1 MIDEQHLA
9 RLPARDDDGLLHA
22 FIECPKGNT
31 HKIDL
36 DKKLGIF
43 RWAIELPE
51 GLTFPAN
58 FGFIPATLAEDGDA
72 LDVMVLTGGPLPSGT
87 LVGVRPV
94 AILRMEQEEDGEM
107 VRNDRLVGVPPLSQT
122 FGHIERL
129 DQLRET
135 MMWELGVFFR
145 TYNELIDRKVNI
157 LDPGDEKEAA
167 ALADKAI
174 ATKKNTNG

>member
-1 MIDEQHLA
+1 MIDAEHLA

-58 FGFIPATLAEDGDA
+58 FGFIPATMAEDGDA
-72 LDVMVLTGGPLPSGT
+72 LDVLVLTGGALPSGT
-87 LVGVRPV
+87 LVAVRPV

-122 FGHIERL
+122 FGAIEKL
-129 DQLRET
+129 DQLRDT

-157 LDPGDEKEAA
+157 LDPGDETEAA
-167 ALADKAI
+167 QLAEKAI
-174 ATKKNTNG
+174 RAKDNLNG

>member
-1 MIDEQHLA
+1 MIDAEHLA
-9 RLPARDDDGLLHA
+9 RIPARSEDGLLHA

-36 DKKLGIF
+36 DKQLGIF

-58 FGFIPATLAEDGDA
+58 FGFIPATLADDGDA

-94 AILRMEQEEDGEM
+94 AILKMEQEEDGEM

-122 FGHIERL
+122 FGGIHRL

-145 TYNELIDRKVNI
+145 TFNELIDRKVDI
-157 LDPGDEKEAA
+157 LEPGDETEAA
-167 ALADKAI
+167 ELADRAI
-174 ATKKNTNG
+174 SAKGKSEA

>member
-1 MIDEQHLA
+1 MIDAEHLA
-9 RLPARDDDGLLHA
+9 RLPARADNGLLHA

-43 RWAIELPE
+43 RWAIELPQ

-58 FGFIPATLAEDGDA
+58 FGFIPATMAPDGDA

-87 LVGVRPV
+87 LVDIRPV
-94 AILRMEQEEDGEM
+94 AVLRMEQEENGEM

-122 FGHIERL
+122 FGEIERL
-129 DQLRET
+129 DQLRPT
-135 MMWELGVFFR
+135 MLWELGVFFEV
-145 TYNELIDRKVNI
+145 YNRLINRKVEI
-157 LDPGDEKEAA
+157 LEPGNEEDAA
-167 ALADKAI
+167 ELAETAI
-174 ATKKNTNG
+174 AAKQDRNG

>member
-1 MIDEQHLA
+1 MIDAEHLA
-9 RLPARDDDGLLHA
+9 RLPARDEEGLLHA
-22 FIECPKGNT
+22 LIECPKGNT

-58 FGFIPATLAEDGDA
+58 FGFIPATLADDGDA

-94 AILRMEQEEDGEM
+94 AILRMEQDEDGKM

-122 FGHIERL
+122 FGAIERL

-135 MMWELGVFFR
+135 MMWELGVFFEV
-145 TYNELIDRKVNI
+145 YNRLIDRKVKL

>member
-1 MIDEQHLA
+1 MIDAEHLA
-9 RLPARDDDGLLHA
+9 RLPARDDEGLLHA

-58 FGFIPATLAEDGDA
+58 FGFIPATMAEDGDA

-122 FGHIERL
+122 FGEIERL
-129 DQLRET
+129 DQMRPTL
-135 MMWELGVFFR
+135 MWELGVFFEV
-145 TYNELIDRKVNI
+145 YNRLIDRKINI
-157 LDPGDEKEAA
+157 LDPGDEQEAA
-167 ALADKAI
+167 ELADKAI
-174 ATKKNTNG
+174 AAKQNKNG

>member
-1 MIDEQHLA
+1 MIDKEHLK
-9 RLPARDDDGLLHA
+9 RIPARDEGGLLHA

-36 DKKLGIF
+36 DKELGIF

-72 LDVMVLTGGPLPSGT
+72 LDVMVLTGGALPSGT

-94 AILRMEQEEDGEM
+94 AILRMEQEEDGDM

-122 FGHIERL
+122 FGEVHRL

-135 MMWELGVFFR
+135 MIWELGVFFR

-157 LDPGDEKEAA
+157 LDPGDESEAME
-167 ALADKAI
+167 LAEKAI
-174 ATKKNTNG
+174 AAKESRNG

>member
-1 MIDEQHLA
+1 MIDAEHFA
-9 RLPARDDDGLLHA
+9 RIPARDEDGLLHA

-58 FGFIPATLAEDGDA
+58 FGFIPATLADDGDA
-72 LDVMVLTGGPLPSGT
+72 LDVMVLTGGALPSGT
-87 LVGVRPV
+87 LVAVRPV
-94 AILRMEQEEDGEM
+94 AILRMEQEENGKM

-129 DQLRET
+129 DELRET
-135 MMWELGVFFR
+135 MMWELGVFFQ
-145 TYNELIDRKVNI
+145 TYNRLIDRDVKI

-167 ALADKAI
+167 KLAEKAI
-174 ATKKNTNG
+174 AAKGDKNG

>member
-1 MIDEQHLA
+1 MIDAEHLA
-9 RLPARDDDGLLHA
+9 RIPARDDDGLLHA

-36 DKKLGIF
+36 DKELGIF

-72 LDVMVLTGGPLPSGT
+72 LDVMVLTGGALPSGT
-87 LVGVRPV
+87 LVSVRPV
-94 AILRMEQEEDGEM
+94 AILRMEQEEDGKM

-122 FGHIERL
+122 FGHVERL
-129 DQLRET
+129 SELRDT

-145 TYNELIDRKVNI
+145 TYNEMIDRKVNL
-157 LDPGDEKEAA
+157 LDPGNENAA
-167 ALADKAI
+167 RELAEKAI
-174 ATKKNTNG
+174 AAKGDRNG

>member
-1 MIDEQHLA
+1 MIDADHLA
-9 RLPARDDDGLLHA
+9 RIPARTEDGLLNA

-72 LDVMVLTGGPLPSGT
+72 LDVMVLSGGALPSGT
-87 LVGVRPV
+87 LVAVRPV
-94 AILRMEQEEDGEM
+94 AILRLEQEENGKM
-107 VRNDRLVGVPPLSQT
+107 VRNDRVVGVPPLSQT
-122 FGHIERL
+122 FGHVHKL
-129 DQLRET
+129 ADLRDT

-145 TYNELIDRKVNI
+145 SYNQLIDRKVEL
-157 LDPGDEKEAA
+157 LDPGDEQEAA
-167 ALADKAI
+167 ELAEMAI
-174 ATKKNTNG
+174 AAKDFANG

>member
-1 MIDEQHLA
+1 MIDAEHLA
-9 RLPARDDDGLLHA
+9 RLPARDEDGLLHA

-58 FGFIPATLAEDGDA
+58 FGFIPATIAEDGDA
-72 LDVMVLTGGPLPSGT
+72 LDVLVLTGGPLPSGT
-87 LVGVRPV
+87 LVAVRPV
-94 AILRMEQEEDGEM
+94 AILRMEQEEDGKM

-122 FGHIERL
+122 FGEIERL

-135 MMWELGVFFR
+135 MMWELGVFFEV
-145 TYNELIDRKVNI
+145 YNRLIDRKVKI

-174 ATKKNTNG
+174 AAKEDMNG

>member
-1 MIDEQHLA
+1 MIDAAHLA
-9 RLPARDDDGLLHA
+9 RLPARDEDGLLHA

-58 FGFIPATLAEDGDA
+58 FGFIPATMAEDGDA
-72 LDVMVLTGGPLPSGT
+72 LDVLVLTGGPLPSGT
-87 LVGVRPV
+87 LVAVRPV
-94 AILRMEQEEDGEM
+94 AILRMEQEEEGKM

-122 FGHIERL
+122 FGEIERL

-135 MMWELGVFFR
+135 MMWELGVFFEV
-145 TYNELIDRKVNI
+145 YNRLIDRKVKI

-174 ATKKNTNG
+174 AAKEDMNG

>member
-1 MIDEQHLA
+1 MIDAEHLA
-9 RLPARDDDGLLHA
+9 RLPARSDDGLLHA

-36 DKKLGIF
+36 DKELGVF
-43 RWAIELPE
+43 RWAIELPR
-51 GLTFPAN
+51 GVSFPAN
-58 FGFIPATLAEDGDA
+58 FGFIPATMADDGDA
-72 LDVMVLTGGPLPSGT
+72 LDVLVLTGGPLPSGT

-122 FGHIERL
+122 YGEIERL
-129 DQLRET
+129 DQMHET

-145 TYNELIDRKVNI
+145 SYNELIDRKINI
-157 LDPGDEKEAA
+157 LEPGDENEAA
-167 ALADKAI
+167 ELAERAI
-174 ATKKNTNG
+174 AAKQDMNG

>member
-1 MIDEQHLA
+1 MIDAEHLA
-9 RLPARDDDGLLHA
+9 RIPARDDDGLLHA

-72 LDVMVLTGGPLPSGT
+72 LDVMVLTGGALPSGT
-87 LVGVRPV
+87 LVSVRPV
-94 AILRMEQEEDGEM
+94 AILRMEQEEDGKM

-122 FGHIERL
+122 FGHVERL
-129 DQLRET
+129 SELRDT

-145 TYNELIDRKVNI
+145 TYNEMIDRKVNL
-157 LDPGDEKEAA
+157 LDPGNENAA
-167 ALADKAI
+167 RELAEKAI
-174 ATKKNTNG
+174 AAKGDRNG

>member
-1 MIDEQHLA
+1 MIDAEHLS
-9 RLPARDDDGLLHA
+9 RIPARDDDGLLHA

-58 FGFIPATLAEDGDA
+58 FGFVPATLAEDGDA
-72 LDVMVLTGGPLPSGT
+72 LDVMVLTGGALPSGT
-87 LVGVRPV
+87 LVSVRPV
-94 AILRMEQEEDGEM
+94 AILRMEQEEDGKM

-129 DQLRET
+129 SDMRET

-145 TYNELIDRKVNI
+145 TYNEMIDRKVNL
-157 LDPGDEKEAA
+157 LDPGDEKEAS
-167 ALADKAI
+167 ALVDEAI
-174 ATKKNTNG
+174 AARGDRNG

>member
-1 MIDEQHLA
+1 MIDAEHLA
-9 RLPARDDDGLLHA
+9 RLPARDDEGLLHA

-58 FGFIPATLAEDGDA
+58 FGFVPATMAEDGDA
-72 LDVMVLTGGPLPSGT
+72 LDVLVLTGGPLPSGT

-94 AILRMEQEEDGEM
+94 AILRMEQEENGEM

-122 FGHIERL
+122 FGEIERL
-129 DQLRET
+129 DQLRPT
-135 MMWELGVFFR
+135 MMWELGVFFEV
-145 TYNELIDRKVNI
+145 YNRLIDRKIRI
-157 LDPGDEKEAA
+157 LDPGDEQEAA
-167 ALADKAI
+167 ELADKAI
-174 ATKKNTNG
+174 AAKQDMNG

>member
-1 MIDEQHLA
+1 MIDAEHLA
-9 RLPARDDDGLLHA
+9 RLPARSEDGLLHG

-43 RWAIELPE
+43 RWALELPE

-72 LDVMVLTGGPLPSGT
+72 LDVMVLTGSPLPSGT

-94 AILRMEQEEDGEM
+94 AILRMEQEENGEM
-107 VRNDRLVGVPPLSQT
+107 VRNDRLIGVPPLSQT
-122 FGHIERL
+122 FGHVERL
-129 DQLRET
+129 DELRDT
-135 MMWELGVFFR
+135 MLWELGVFFR
-145 TYNELIDRKVNI
+145 TYNELINRKVAI
-157 LDPGDEKEAA
+157 LDPGDEEDAA
-167 ALADKAI
+167 RLADTAI
-174 ATKKNTNG
+174 AAKGDRHG

>member
-1 MIDEQHLA
+1 MIDAEHLA
-9 RLPARDDDGLLHA
+9 RLPARDDEGLLHA

-58 FGFIPATLAEDGDA
+58 FGFIPATMAEDGDA
-72 LDVMVLTGGPLPSGT
+72 LDVLVLTGGPLPSGT
-87 LVGVRPV
+87 VVGVRPV

-122 FGHIERL
+122 FGEIERL
-129 DQLRET
+129 DQLRPT
-135 MMWELGVFFR
+135 MMWELGVFFEV
-145 TYNELIDRKVNI
+145 YNRLIDRKIRI

-167 ALADKAI
+167 ELADKAI
-174 ATKKNTNG
+174 AAKQDMNG

>member
-1 MIDEQHLA
+1 MIDAEHLA
-9 RLPARDDDGLLHA
+9 RLPARDENGLLHA

-72 LDVMVLTGGPLPSGT
+72 LDVMVLTGGALPSGT
-87 LVGVRPV
+87 LVAVRPV
-94 AILRMEQEEDGEM
+94 AVLKLEQDEGGQM

-122 FGHIERL
+122 FGHISKL
-129 DQLRET
+129 SDLRET
-135 MMWELGVFFR
+135 MMWELGVFFQ
-145 TYNELIDRKVNI
+145 TYNKLIDRKVRL
-157 LDPGDEKEAA
+157 LDPGDEVEAEKLAEDAIAAKEAA
-167 ALADKAI
+167 E
-174 ATKKNTNG
+174 G

>member
-1 MIDEQHLA
+1 MIDAEHLA
-9 RLPARDDDGLLHA
+9 ALPARDDEGLLHA

-51 GLTFPAN
+51 GLAFPAN
-58 FGFIPATLAEDGDA
+58 FGFVPATLAEDGDA
-72 LDVMVLTGGPLPSGT
+72 LDVMVLTGGALPSGT
-87 LVGVRPV
+87 LVSVRPV
-94 AILRMEQEEDGEM
+94 AILRMAQEEDGEM

-122 FGHIERL
+122 FGGVKRL
-129 DQLRET
+129 DQLRDT

-145 TYNELIDRKVNI
+145 TYNQLIDRRIEI
-157 LDPGDEKEAA
+157 LEPGNELEAEE
-167 ALADKAI
+167 LAEKAI
-174 ATKKNTNG
+174 AAKADASD

>member
-1 MIDEQHLA
+1 MIDAEHLA
-9 RLPARDDDGLLHA
+9 RLPARDKDGLLHA

-36 DKKLGIF
+36 DKELGIF

-58 FGFIPATLAEDGDA
+58 FGFIPATLADDGDA
-72 LDVMVLTGGPLPSGT
+72 LDVLVLTGGALPSGT
-87 LVGVRPV
+87 LVSVRPV
-94 AILRMEQEEDGEM
+94 AILRMEQEEDGKM

-135 MMWELGVFFR
+135 MMWELGVFFEV
-145 TYNELIDRKVNI
+145 YNRLIDRKVKL
-157 LDPGDEKEAA
+157 LDPGDETEAA
-167 ALADKAI
+167 KLAEEAI
-174 ATKKNTNG
+174 AAKE